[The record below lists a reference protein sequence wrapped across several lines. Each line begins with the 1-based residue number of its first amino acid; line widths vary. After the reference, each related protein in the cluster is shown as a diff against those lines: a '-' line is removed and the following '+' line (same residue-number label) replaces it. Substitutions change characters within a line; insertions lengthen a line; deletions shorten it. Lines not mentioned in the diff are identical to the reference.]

1 MQEDCCSFSELSCFF
16 FLFIGTIP
24 GALLLPRYAK
34 ESVLSFYSIFM
45 SCAVATMFLA
55 DHTGG
60 ISAMLQD

>member
-1 MQEDCCSFSELSCFF
+1 MFF